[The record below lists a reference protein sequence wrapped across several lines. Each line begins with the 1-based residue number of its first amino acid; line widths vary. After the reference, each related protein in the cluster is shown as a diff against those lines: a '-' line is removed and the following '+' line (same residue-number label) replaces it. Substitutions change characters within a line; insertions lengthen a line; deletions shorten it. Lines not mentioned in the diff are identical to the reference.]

1 MESAFLRMWDVCSVI
16 FCGSCF
22 LMLPGICRIYFSNP
36 FYVSPRALIT
46 TRIVVAFT
54 SYILS
59 ISISRSLYLPTRPVD
74 HIFERFCLTAQTNIH
89 KTMTR
94 GRAVQPGPWYT
105 QMNET
110 LKNYSLEFRRIL
122 SRYCEFPCRSAAKF
136 QKHLSLNIMVMI
148 MIMIT
153 IMIKII
159 KKNKTF

>member
-1 MESAFLRMWDVCSVI
+1 MESAFRRMCDVRSVI
-16 FCGSCF
+16 FCSSCF
-22 LMLPGICRIYFSNP
+22 LMLPGICRINFSNP
-36 FYVSPRALIT
+36 FYVSPRAPIS

-54 SYILS
+54 PHILS

-74 HIFERFCLTAQTNIH
+74 RTFERFTSTAQTNTH
-89 KTMTR
+89 KTMRR
-94 GRAVQPGPWYT
+94 GCAVQPGPWYT

-122 SRYCEFPCRSAAKF
+122 SRYCDCLCRSAAKF
-136 QKHLSLNIMVMI
+136 QKHLSLNIMAMI

-153 IMIKII
+153 IMIKMI